1 MDWEV
6 FDRPLC
12 RLVDL
17 SRGTRG
23 LEVDFRIV
31 GAGDAE
37 AEAEVTAITNSLVK
51 FREKGQI
58 RVVRVGRDGSE
69 RAVYPPP
76 VGGS

>member
-6 FDRPLC
+6 FDGPLC

-17 SRGTRG
+17 SRGTCE

-31 GAGDAE
+31 GGGDAE
-37 AEAEVTAITNSLVK
+37 AEATAIANSLVK

>member
-6 FDRPLC
+6 FDGPLC
-12 RLVDL
+12 RLADL
-17 SRGTRG
+17 SRHRRE
-23 LEVDFRIV
+23 LEVDFRI
-31 GAGDAE
+31 AGTGDVE
-37 AEAEVTAITNSLVK
+37 AEATVIAYSLVK

-58 RVVRVGRDGSE
+58 RVVRLGRDGSE

>member
-12 RLVDL
+12 RLVGL
-17 SRGTRG
+17 SRPTCG

-37 AEAEVTAITNSLVK
+37 AEATAIANSLVK